1 MRVGP
6 AGPAFFVVKARNML
20 NQRLGRETGAAL
32 RVARLV
38 EPILEDL
45 GMRLVR
51 VRMIGAAGRTLQIM
65 AERPDGTMTI
75 DDCETASRAI
85 SPVLDVEDPVSGRY
99 DLEVSSP
106 GIDRPLVRPEDFER
120 WAGHQVK
127 IEMSAPQAGRRRF
140 RGLLEGFSEGMVRLL
155 VDSVGGGAD
164 KTLVSLP
171 FGDMSEAKLVLTD
184 ELIADARARRQMGP
198 LGDGSDWSGSLSDN
212 VRNGD
217 ENG

>member
-1 MRVGP
+1 
-6 AGPAFFVVKARNML
+6 
-20 NQRLGRETGAAL
+20 
-32 RVARLV
+32 
-38 EPILEDL
+38 
-45 GMRLVR
+45 
-51 VRMIGAAGRTLQIM
+51 MIGAAGRTLQIM